1 MVSDA
6 QAGTLGEAL
15 FTAYCIWST
24 DGRLEAYRPLSD
36 DDHRDFAVHRRHG
49 FGTAYVQIK
58 TAVRADHAGRISAS
72 AKFPANGV
80 TEDGSFLYVVL
91 YVGEQ
96 ATGPA
101 ILHAWLIP
109 SRDFNALSYHEP
121 YSRTHVQL
129 TMVASTRHVDR
140 WSRFSVGPANLGTAL
155 LDRLATLPPHAAPVE
170 GAFLL
175 VGPRTQ

>member
-1 MVSDA
+1 VVSDA

-15 FTAYCIWST
+15 FAAYCIWST

-58 TAVRADHAGRISAS
+58 TAVRADHAGRVSAS
-72 AKFPANGV
+72 AKFPVNGIA
-80 TEDGSFLYVVL
+80 EDDSFLYVVL

-96 ATGPA
+96 AAGPV
-101 ILHAWLIP
+101 IQHAWLIP
-109 SRDFNALSYHEP
+109 SRDFNALSYREP

-129 TMVASTRHVDR
+129 TMVASTKHEDR
-140 WSRFSVGPANLGTAL
+140 WSRFAVNPGSLGSAL
-155 LDRLATLPPHAAPVE
+155 LDRLANLPARATPVE

-175 VGPRTQ
+175 VGPR